1 MTDTRHM
8 TRGLVY
14 LNSDEEPPVDQS
26 LGGEVSPSKSESDNG
41 DELGHEVGD
50 QGGDE
55 EVGGEEVCEGEDE
68 NLEDRERDFVSVEE
82 TGVEGVMEAW
92 LA

>member
-26 LGGEVSPSKSESDNG
+26 LGGEVPPAKSESDDG
-41 DELGHEVGD
+41 DELGYEVGD

-55 EVGGEEVCEGEDE
+55 EVGGEEVC
-68 NLEDRERDFVSVEE
+68 VSDIE
-82 TGVEGVMEAW
+82 
-92 LA
+92 